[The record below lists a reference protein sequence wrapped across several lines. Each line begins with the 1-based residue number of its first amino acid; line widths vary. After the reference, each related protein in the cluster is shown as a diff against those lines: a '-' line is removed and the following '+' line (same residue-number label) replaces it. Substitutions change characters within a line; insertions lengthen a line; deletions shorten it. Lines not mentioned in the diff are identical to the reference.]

1 MLIARVNSAWN
12 EGFPS
17 RIVALHPEIYRLRLA
32 AKPFDGSQ
40 DAKDGSGRVI
50 QSLPNLI
57 TVGRIVLVP
66 VVIWA
71 ITQGHMMLAFWV
83 FVAAGISDA
92 IDGFIAKRFNAQTE
106 FGAYLD
112 PIADKALL
120 MSIYVTLSIEM
131 LLPRWIVIAV
141 VSRDIMIM
149 GAVILSWIMNK
160 PVEIHPLVVS
170 KLNTAAQIALA
181 ALVLA
186 SSGFKFNAV
195 QATNVLLI
203 IAGGLTFVS
212 AAAYLVEW
220 MKHMT
225 SDTPE
230 RTR

>member
-1 MLIARVNSAWN
+1 MGEER
-12 EGFPS
+12 
-17 RIVALHPEIYRLRLA
+17 
-32 AKPFDGSQ
+32 
-40 DAKDGSGRVI
+40 RVI
-50 QSLPNLI
+50 QTLPNLI

-71 ITQGHMMLAFWV
+71 ITSGNMLLAFWV

-92 IDGFIAKRFNAQTE
+92 VDGFIAKRFNAQTE

-149 GAVILSWIMNK
+149 GAVVLSWVLNK
-160 PVEIHPLVVS
+160 PVEIHPLIVS
-170 KLNTAAQIALA
+170 KLNTAAQISLA

-186 SSGFKFNAV
+186 SSGFKFDAG
-195 QATNVLLI
+195 QAKDVLLVV
-203 IAGGLTFVS
+203 AGGLTFVS
-212 AAAYLVEW
+212 AAAYLIEW
-220 MKHMT
+220 MKHIT
-225 SDTPE
+225 ANTAG
-230 RTR
+230 TAQ

>member
-1 MLIARVNSAWN
+1 M
-12 EGFPS
+12 
-17 RIVALHPEIYRLRLA
+17 
-32 AKPFDGSQ
+32 
-40 DAKDGSGRVI
+40 I

-57 TVGRIVLVP
+57 TVGRIILVP

-71 ITQGHMMLAFWV
+71 ITSGNMLLAFWV

-92 IDGFIAKRFNAQTE
+92 VDGFIAKRFNAQTE

-120 MSIYVTLSIEM
+120 MSIYVTLSIEG

-149 GAVILSWIMNK
+149 GAVVLSWIMNK
-160 PVEIHPLVVS
+160 PVEIHPLIVS

-186 SSGFKFNAV
+186 SSGFKFDPG
-195 QATNVLLI
+195 QLMSVLLVL
-203 IAGGLTFVS
+203 AGGLTIVS

-220 MKHMT
+220 MKHIA
-225 SDTPE
+225 SEPE
-230 RTR
+230 PGK

>member
-1 MLIARVNSAWN
+1 ML
-12 EGFPS
+12 
-17 RIVALHPEIYRLRLA
+17 
-32 AKPFDGSQ
+32 
-40 DAKDGSGRVI
+40 

-71 ITQGHMMLAFWV
+71 ITSGNMLIAFWL

-92 IDGFIAKRFNAQTE
+92 VDGFLAKRLKAQTE

-112 PIADKALL
+112 PLADKALL
-120 MSIYVTLSIEM
+120 MSIYVTLSIEG

-149 GAVILSWIMNK
+149 GAVVLSWIMNK
-160 PVEIHPLVVS
+160 PVAIHPLIVS

-203 IAGGLTFVS
+203 IAGGLTLVS

-225 SDTPE
+225 SGATE
-230 RTR
+230 AR

>member
-1 MLIARVNSAWN
+1 M
-12 EGFPS
+12 
-17 RIVALHPEIYRLRLA
+17 
-32 AKPFDGSQ
+32 
-40 DAKDGSGRVI
+40 I

-57 TVGRIVLVP
+57 TVGRIILVP

-71 ITQGHMMLAFWV
+71 ITSGNMLLAFWL

-92 IDGFIAKRFNAQTE
+92 VDGFIAKRFNAQTE

-120 MSIYVTLSIEM
+120 MSIYVTLSIEG

-149 GAVILSWIMNK
+149 GAVVLSWIMNK
-160 PVEIHPLVVS
+160 PVEIHPLIVS

-186 SSGFKFNAV
+186 SSGFKFDPG
-195 QATNVLLI
+195 QLMSVLLVL
-203 IAGGLTFVS
+203 AGGLTIVS

-220 MKHMT
+220 MKHIA
-225 SDTPE
+225 SEPE
-230 RTR
+230 PGK

>member
-1 MLIARVNSAWN
+1 ML
-12 EGFPS
+12 
-17 RIVALHPEIYRLRLA
+17 
-32 AKPFDGSQ
+32 Q
-40 DAKDGSGRVI
+40 T
-50 QSLPNLI
+50 LPNLI

-71 ITQGHMMLAFWV
+71 ITSGNMLLAFWL

-92 IDGFIAKRFNAQTE
+92 VDGFLAKKLDARTE

-120 MSIYVTLSIEM
+120 MSIYVTLSIEG

-149 GAVILSWIMNK
+149 GAVVLSWIMNK
-160 PVEIHPLVVS
+160 PVEISPLVIS

-186 SSGFKFNAV
+186 SSGFMFDPG
-195 QATNVLLI
+195 QAKTVALL
-203 IAGGLTFVS
+203 LTGALTILS

-225 SDTPE
+225 SDTREPG
-230 RTR
+230 R

>member
-1 MLIARVNSAWN
+1 MIKTV
-12 EGFPS
+12 
-17 RIVALHPEIYRLRLA
+17 
-32 AKPFDGSQ
+32 
-40 DAKDGSGRVI
+40 
-50 QSLPNLI
+50 PNLI

-71 ITQGHMMLAFWV
+71 ITSGNMLLAFWL

-92 IDGFIAKRFNAQTE
+92 VDGFIAKRFNAQTE

-112 PIADKALL
+112 PLADKALL

-149 GAVILSWIMNK
+149 GAVVLSWVLNK
-160 PVEIHPLVVS
+160 PVEIHPLIVS

-181 ALVLA
+181 AVVLA
-186 SSGFKFNAV
+186 SSGFKFDPG
-195 QATNVLLI
+195 QLKTVLLI
-203 IAGGLTFVS
+203 LAGGLTFVS
-212 AAAYLVEW
+212 AAAYLIEW

-225 SDTPE
+225 ANATEPSK
-230 RTR
+230 